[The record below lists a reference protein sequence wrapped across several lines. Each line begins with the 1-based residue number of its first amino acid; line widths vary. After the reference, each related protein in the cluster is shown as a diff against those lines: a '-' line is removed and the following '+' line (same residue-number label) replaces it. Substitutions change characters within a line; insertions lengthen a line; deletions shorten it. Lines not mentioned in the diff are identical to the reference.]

1 MSLPHGK
8 QLRASW
14 FFIEMFLSV
23 TWRVSFANCNSF
35 LDSWGCNKGNFQ
47 GLWVI
52 WEKALLR
59 YLLCSSHTAENG
71 SPRWMLIRFLLGVW
85 IYSCPAKKTASPKQC
100 SKMWVCEEM
109 PVPSGNAKT
118 AVPSNH
124 HTKTNNSDNSFS
136 VSDNNLASQMSCL
149 FVILSSLSLASVGAN
164 Q

>member
-14 FFIEMFLSV
+14 FLLKCFCRLPEEWALQTVIPFWILGGV
-23 TWRVSFANCNSF
+23 T
-35 LDSWGCNKGNFQ
+35 GNFQ

-109 PVPSGNAKT
+109 PVPLGNAKT